1 MSKVDVSASEH
12 PLIYRAI
19 PNPKWLEVRTNAF
32 KLRHATPKNPAPET
46 GLSLLLSVSCTK
58 AACDIG
64 SMKCVGEFVLK
75 TADVIDDGW
84 RVVKDDPNGTR
95 PSLKHAEILDLPLHG
110 SNELEIELAASRLAA
125 LIDSVNPRPA

>member
-1 MSKVDVSASEH
+1 MSASEH

-19 PNPKWLEVRTNAF
+19 TDPRWLKVKSSAF
-32 KLRHATPKNPAPET
+32 KLRSATKERAAET
-46 GLSLLLSVSCTK
+46 ELSLLLSVNCTK
-58 AACDIG
+58 ANCDIG
-64 SMKCVGEFVLK
+64 WKKCVGEFILK

-84 RVVKDDPNGTR
+84 RVVKDDPKGPR

-110 SNELEIELAASRLAA
+110 TDEMKIELAASRLAD

>member
-19 PNPKWLEVRTNAF
+19 TNPEWLKLKSNAF
-32 KLRHATPKNPAPET
+32 KLRRANRERSAET
-46 GLSLLLSVSCTK
+46 DLSMLLSVNCTK
-58 AACDIG
+58 VTCDIG
-64 SMKCVGEFVLK
+64 WKKCVGEFVLK

-84 RVVKDDPNGTR
+84 RVVKDDPKGPSPR
-95 PSLKHAEILDLPLHG
+95 PKHAEILGLPLHG
-110 SNELEIELAASRLAA
+110 TDELEIELNASRLAA